1 MLVERGVSPIAQG
14 LMCQAKDWS
23 FVVKENGGL
32 TFYYKKMGD
41 IVIGVFYLFHP
52 G

>member
-1 MLVERGVSPIAQG
+1 MSPIAQG